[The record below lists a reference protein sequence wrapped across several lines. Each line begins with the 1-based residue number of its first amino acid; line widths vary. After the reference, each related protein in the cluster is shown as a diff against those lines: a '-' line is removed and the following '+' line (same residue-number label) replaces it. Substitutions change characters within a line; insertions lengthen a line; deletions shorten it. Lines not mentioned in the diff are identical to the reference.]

1 MWLIKKMIKRDDIML
16 CVAGIVD
23 RFRRWIKKGDGDG
36 LRKVTLF

>member
-1 MWLIKKMIKRDDIML
+1 MYTNDIML

-36 LRKVTLF
+36 LRKVMEMD